1 MRLGM
6 KAKVRLDA
14 YNDIEVPG
22 TLEGIGAMSQTSTFR
37 ASYVGQIP
45 VRLRL
50 DKMDPRI
57 IPDLTAS
64 AEVYLQS
71 EQNTVVLPRA
81 ALFEENGSKY
91 VFLRGA
97 EGWIRKPVE
106 TGVVSFTDVAVHS
119 GVQKGDVVALQR
131 PM

>member
-1 MRLGM
+1 M
-6 KAKVRLDA
+6 A
-14 YNDIEVPG
+14 
-22 TLEGIGAMSQTSTFR
+22 QTSTFR
-37 ASYVGQIP
+37 AAYVGEIP
-45 VRLRL
+45 VRVNL

-64 AEVYLQS
+64 ATVFLQS
-71 EQNTVVLPRA
+71 EQNAVVLPRA

-91 VFLRGA
+91 VFLRNP
-97 EGWIRKPVE
+97 EGGWTRKPVE
-106 TGVVSFTDVAVHS
+106 TGVVSFTDVAIHS